1 MPCSLLPL
9 KLASDRGHLAE
20 EVQVTDPRFLI
31 AVEQVPFDQKAL
43 WTGVTLLIFLVC
55 SQVPLYGIVSSDSS
69 DPLYWMR
76 VILASNRCVKTSL
89 SLLVICLRE
98 VQELILSLLSPAP

>member
-1 MPCSLLPL
+1 MQDTDSRCLPEL
-9 KLASDRGHLAE
+9 
-20 EVQVTDPRFLI
+20 
-31 AVEQVPFDQKAL
+31 EQVPFDQKAL

-76 VILASNRCVKTSL
+76 VILASNRCAQTSL
-89 SLLVICLRE
+89 PLLVICLRE
-98 VQELILSLLSPAP
+98 VQELIVSLSSPAPSTEERSWNLESRPSSPPE